1 MILHREQI
9 IFIDN
14 YLKEKGISYWDIRL
28 EMIDHIASKM
38 EENEE
43 IVLSK
48 EFLSK
53 EFGSNYQINKTV
65 RERCKSVNK
74 KYRKQ
79 YFSEVKSFF
88 LSIKNNLI
96 FFILIFSNYLLFS
109 SLEYSSFR
117 LINTIILVMI
127 ALVPIL
133 LYSKS
138 ILKKN
143 RSINLEYASFYFS
156 FGFIILQALIQFASP
171 KSMFNAPIEIQ
182 VFSLLIL
189 TPIILIVTYCG
200 YKVYIKASKKYNDF
214 YSQLKSL

>member
-14 YLKEKGISYWDIRL
+14 YLKEKGVKYWDIRL

-74 KYRKQ
+74 KYRK
-79 YFSEVKSFF
+79 
-88 LSIKNNLI
+88 
-96 FFILIFSNYLLFS
+96 LLHF
-109 SLEYSSFR
+109 E
-117 LINTIILVMI
+117 NPT
-127 ALVPIL
+127 
-133 LYSKS
+133 
-138 ILKKN
+138 
-143 RSINLEYASFYFS
+143 
-156 FGFIILQALIQFASP
+156 
-171 KSMFNAPIEIQ
+171 
-182 VFSLLIL
+182 
-189 TPIILIVTYCG
+189 
-200 YKVYIKASKKYNDF
+200 
-214 YSQLKSL
+214 

>member
-14 YLKEKGISYWDIRL
+14 YLKEKGVKYWDIRL
-28 EMIDHIASKM
+28 EMIDHIASKI
-38 EENEE
+38 EENEN
-43 IVLSK
+43 IILSK
-48 EFLSK
+48 EFLNK

-65 RERCKSVNK
+65 HERCKSVNK

-79 YFSEVKSFF
+79 YFSEIKSFF

-96 FFILIFSNYLLFS
+96 FFILTFSNYLLIS
-109 SLEYSSFR
+109 SLEYSLFR

-127 ALVPIL
+127 ALVSIL

-156 FGFIILQALIQFASP
+156 FGFIILQALIQFTSP
-171 KSMFNAPIEIQ
+171 KGIFNAPIQ
-182 VFSLLIL
+182 VQAYSLVIL

-200 YKVYIKASKKYNDF
+200 YKIYIKTSKKYNDF